1 MAKKSKDT
9 DGLCSFQGCGRNAR
23 ALGLCQTHYKQK
35 RKLGTLR
42 PIKPKRQGREGTV
55 RYAGLS
61 LTEACAAAIDKLAKK
76 EGVAPNAIITDILEA
91 WAARQ
96 RASKPKRAAAR

>member
-1 MAKKSKDT
+1 LAIKLRVKK
-9 DGLCSFQGCGRNAR
+9 GVCSFSGCGRPAR
-23 ALGLCQTHYKQK
+23 ALGLCQTHYKQQ
-35 RKLGTLR
+35 RKYGELT

-61 LTEACAAAIDKLAKK
+61 LTAECAAAIDRLARK

-96 RASKPKRAAAR
+96 RASKPKRAGSR

>member
-1 MAKKSKDT
+1 MPKK
-9 DGLCSFQGCGRNAR
+9 GICSFAKCGRPSR
-23 ALGLCQTHYKQK
+23 ALGLCQTHYKHK
-35 RKLGTLR
+35 RKYGVLR
-42 PIKPKRQGREGTV
+42 AIKPKREGRTGTV

-61 LTEACAAAIDKLAKK
+61 LTAACADAIDRLAKA

-96 RASKPKRAAAR
+96 QQKSRRANSR

>member
-1 MAKKSKDT
+1 MAKKIKK
-9 DGLCSFQGCGRNAR
+9 GVCSFSGCGRPSR

-35 RKLGTLR
+35 RKFGEMR
-42 PIKPKRQGREGTV
+42 PIKPKRQGRPGTV

-61 LTEACAAAIDKLAKK
+61 LTEECAAAIDRLAKR
-76 EGVAPNAIITDILEA
+76 EGVAPNAIITDILEE

-96 RASKPKRAAAR
+96 IRKKAKRAAR

>member
-1 MAKKSKDT
+1 MAKK
-9 DGLCSFQGCGRNAR
+9 GICSFAKCGRPAR

-35 RKLGTLR
+35 RKYGTLR
-42 PIKPKRQGREGTV
+42 TIKPKRQGRTGTV

-61 LTEACAAAIDKLAKK
+61 LTQTCADSIDRLARG
-76 EGVAPNAIITDILEA
+76 EGVAPNAVITDILEA

-96 RASKPKRAAAR
+96 VTKLRRVGGR